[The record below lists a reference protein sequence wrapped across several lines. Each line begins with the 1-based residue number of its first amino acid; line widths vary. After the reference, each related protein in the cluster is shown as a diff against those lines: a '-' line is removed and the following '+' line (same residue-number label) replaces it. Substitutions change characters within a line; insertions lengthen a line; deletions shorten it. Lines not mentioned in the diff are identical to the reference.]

1 MDFSLT
7 EEQTLLR
14 NSVQRFVQNRYDF
27 ETRRRLI
34 ASEEGWS
41 RDNWRRFAELGLL
54 AAPFPEEYGGLG
66 GSAVETMIILE
77 EFGRGLVV
85 EPYLP
90 SVVLAGTALVHGG
103 SAAQKQEMIPAI
115 AAGESVFA
123 FAHAEPQGRYDL
135 FDVQTSARRAG
146 KDFVLDGHK
155 AVVLA
160 APWADRL
167 ILSARTGGGTRE
179 REGITLFLVDR
190 DARGVSL
197 RAYPTIDGMRAAEV
211 LLDNLRVGP
220 DAVLGEIDNG
230 LDLLK
235 RATDAGIAALCA
247 EAIGSMK
254 VLHEDTLEYTKTRRQ
269 FGQPLANFQVLQH
282 RMVDMF
288 MAYEQSVSMTYM
300 ATLKLNEA
308 LDAAERQRAASAAK
322 VQIGKAGRFI
332 GQQAVQLHG
341 GMGMTE
347 ELRVGHHFKRLTM
360 IDIHFGDVDHHLK
373 RYAGLS

>member
-1 MDFSLT
+1 MDFSFT

-14 NSVQRFVQNRYDF
+14 NSVQRFIQDRYDF
-27 ETRRRLI
+27 ETRRRLV

-41 RDNWRRFAELGLL
+41 RDNWRQFAELGLL
-54 AAPFPEEYGGLG
+54 AAPFPEEFGGLG

-90 SVVLAGTALVHGG
+90 SVVLAGTALLHGG
-103 SAAQKQEMIPAI
+103 SSAQKKEMIPAI
-115 AAGESVFA
+115 AAGASVFA
-123 FAHAEPQGRYDL
+123 LAHAEPQARYDL

-167 ILSARTGGGTRE
+167 ILSARTGGGPRE
-179 REGITLFLVDR
+179 RDGITLFLVDA
-190 DARGVSL
+190 DARGLSM

-211 LLDNLRVGP
+211 VLDGVRVGP
-220 DAVLGEIDNG
+220 DAVLGEVDNG
-230 LDLLK
+230 LKLLEQVS
-235 RATDAGIAALCA
+235 DAGIAALCA

-254 VLHEDTLEYTKTRRQ
+254 VLHEDTLEHTKTRRQ
-269 FGQPLANFQVLQH
+269 FGQPLASFQVLQH

-300 ATLKLNEA
+300 VTLKLIEA
-308 LDAAERQRAASAAK
+308 ADTAERLRAASAAK

-360 IDIHFGDVDHHLK
+360 IDIHFGDVDHHLR
-373 RYAGLS
+373 RYASLS

>member
-1 MDFSLT
+1 MDFSFT

-14 NSVQRFVQNRYDF
+14 NSVQRFIQDRYDF
-27 ETRRRLI
+27 EARRRLV
-34 ASEEGWS
+34 ASEAGWS
-41 RDNWRRFAELGLL
+41 RDNWRQFAELGLL
-54 AAPFPEEYGGLG
+54 AAPFPEDFGGLG

-90 SVVLAGTALVHGG
+90 SVVLAGTALLHGG
-103 SAAQKQEMIPAI
+103 SVAQKEEMIPAI

-123 FAHAEPQGRYDL
+123 FAYAEPQGRYDL
-135 FDVQTSARRAG
+135 FDVQTSARRVG

-167 ILSARTGGGTRE
+167 ILSARTGGGGRE
-179 REGITLFLVDR
+179 RDGITLFLVGR
-190 DARGVSL
+190 DARGLSL
-197 RAYPTIDGMRAAEV
+197 RTYPTIDGMRAAEV
-211 LLDNLRVGP
+211 VLDGVRVGP
-220 DAVLGEIDNG
+220 DAVLGEIDGG
-230 LDLLK
+230 LGLIE

-300 ATLKLNEA
+300 VTLTLIEA
-308 LDAAERQRAASAAK
+308 SDVAERLRAASAAK

-341 GMGMTE
+341 GMGLTE

-360 IDIHFGDVDHHLK
+360 IDVHFGDVDHHLK
-373 RYAGLS
+373 RYASLS